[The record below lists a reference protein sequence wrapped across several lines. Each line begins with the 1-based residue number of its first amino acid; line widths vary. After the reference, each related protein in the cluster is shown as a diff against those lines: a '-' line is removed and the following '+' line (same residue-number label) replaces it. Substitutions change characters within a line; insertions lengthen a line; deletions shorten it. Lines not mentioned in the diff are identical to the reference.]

1 MGGYES
7 YIFPAAIVI
16 IVGWAINLYNRLVTA
31 KQRVSEGWSGVDV
44 QLRRR
49 SNLIPNLVDTVRGY
63 MQHERTTLENITE
76 LRQRSAEAESKGDDN
91 KRAQAEGRLSGSLF
105 HLFAV
110 AENYPDLK
118 ANQNFLDLQGSLAE
132 IEEQI
137 QLARRYFNGAV
148 RDNNILVETV
158 PSNIVAKLFNFTTAT
173 YFEVEDASERAVPK
187 VELGS
192 KP

>member
-1 MGGYES
+1 MDGFGLYAL
-7 YIFPAAIVI
+7 PAFVVIV
-16 IVGWAINLYNRLVTA
+16 VGWGVILYNKLVVA

-49 SNLIPNLVDTVRGY
+49 SNLIPNLVDAVKGY
-63 MQHERTTLENITE
+63 MEHEQATLTSITE
-76 LRQRSAEAESKGDDN
+76 LRQRSAEAETQGDGRE
-91 KRAQAEGRLSGSLF
+91 RAQAEGRLSGSLL

-118 ANQNFLDLQGSLAE
+118 ANQNFLDLQESLSE

-148 RDNNILVETV
+148 RDNNIMVETV
-158 PSNIVAKLFNFTTAT
+158 PSNIVAKLFNFRTAE
-173 YFEVEDASERAVPK
+173 YFEVEDSAERLVPK
-187 VELGS
+187 VDFGS
-192 KP
+192 QS

>member
-1 MGGYES
+1 MGGYGF
-7 YIFPAAIVI
+7 YIFAAAIVI
-16 IVGWAINLYNRLVTA
+16 AIGWAITLYNRLVAA

-49 SNLIPNLVDTVRGY
+49 SNLIPNLVDTVKGY
-63 MQHERTTLENITE
+63 MEHERSTLEKITE
-76 LRQRSAEAESKGDDN
+76 LRQQSANAESKRDDAE
-91 KRAQAEGRLSGSLF
+91 RAQAEGMLSGSLL

-118 ANQNFLDLQGSLAE
+118 ANQTFQDLQENLAE

-158 PSNIVAKLFNFTTAT
+158 PSNIVAKLFSFTTAA

-187 VELGS
+187 IEFGS
-192 KP
+192 KK